1 MIGFINLKKWNC
13 FTRGG
18 QRSVWYSETCRFHK
32 VRYCEGVRS
41 ILKEV
46 RRGQVSLSL
55 LRHWA
60 WTRERAKKKREEKK
74 RGWCAFLTCVLRD
87 REVTSH
93 ALKTH
98 STFQHTH
105 SQAIHPSIPTSLH
118 HIIIPPL
125 SALAGLSPADRTVP
139 AVARLWA
146 SAITERVM
154 LGLHRCARCRVL
166 PHGNRSPQTGLHA
179 PATGCSFIRPNR
191 LNNWLH
197 GYIRFP
203 SFWLSSVNEDL
214 AT

>member
-1 MIGFINLKKWNC
+1 M
-13 FTRGG
+13 
-18 QRSVWYSETCRFHK
+18 
-32 VRYCEGVRS
+32 
-41 ILKEV
+41 KEV

-74 RGWCAFLTCVLRD
+74 RGWCAFLTRVLRD

-139 AVARLWA
+139 ARGAFVSVSHYGACNVGITPLRSVSSTPTWQPL
-146 SAITERVM
+146 SADRTS
-154 LGLHRCARCRVL
+154 LLQL
-166 PHGNRSPQTGLHA
+166 PAA
-179 PATGCSFIRPNR
+179 P
-191 LNNWLH
+191 L
-197 GYIRFP
+197 
-203 SFWLSSVNEDL
+203 
-214 AT
+214 